1 MKVDKTKKIIDL
13 LRKMSA
19 NGDMTWISASN
30 GVPEVVKKRD
40 LDEFLTAFKAMA
52 ERKQEVFSGR

>member
-1 MKVDKTKKIIDL
+1 
-13 LRKMSA
+13 MSA

>member
-19 NGDMTWISASN
+19 NGDMTWISAYE

-52 ERKQEVFSGR
+52 EREQEVFSG